1 MPIYGFGKGWPLCGP
16 VVQGPY
22 MKRHPG
28 WIGAF
33 ILIAVGVIGL
43 VSNFDLVPRE
53 MLAQIWKL
61 WPLIPLAIGISILLR
76 PRHYDNF
83 RQHGE

>member
-1 MPIYGFGKGWPLCGP
+1 MLIYSCGRTCRGAGSAA
-16 VVQGPY
+16 QGIN
-22 MKRHPG
+22 MRRHPG

-43 VSNFDLVPRE
+43 VANFDLVPRE
-53 MLAQIWKL
+53 MLDQIWKL

-76 PRHYDNF
+76 PRHYDNL